1 LISKALSE
9 PKRLVCVH
17 GHFYQPP
24 REDPFFEEVFAQPS
38 ASPEHD
44 WNERVYKESYLPN
57 SASRVLDQE
66 GRIRSIWNNYSCM
79 SFNFGPTLVGWL
91 KRRHPRF
98 LGYLREADRKA
109 LARWGSGCAIAQ
121 AHSHLILPL
130 SSDLDLEVQVRWGK
144 SSFKGVFGRNPAGMW
159 LPETAVDLRTLRCL
173 RRNGIQF
180 TILGSHQCS
189 AVSRGG
195 ERWAKVDE
203 GSVDPFRPYRVSL
216 GGDEW
221 IWVFFFHRALSGELA
236 FGGLLR
242 SGDLMFQR
250 FKGELEKVSA
260 GRKEGDPPPC
270 LLLACDGETFGHHHK
285 FGEMALSRFF
295 ELVEEEGGMALALP
309 EAVISLH
316 ANSWWEARVKENTSW
331 SCAHG
336 VERWRSDCGC
346 STGGEP
352 NWHQRWRGPLREA
365 VEFLRDRAD
374 EVFFSM
380 GEKLLFDP
388 LEALL
393 EYVKVFEGMEDRGVF
408 AATHFRDQN
417 RALDC
422 WKLLELQRMKLYS
435 QTSCGWFFSD
445 VSGLETVQIL
455 SYAARA
461 FSLLRDFS
469 DDDLEGRFVEILE
482 RAEGNKPSLRNG
494 RLVYEKLVLPG
505 MSGLSKA
512 LGIASVI
519 SRTRGEEFEL
529 GAIGCR
535 CEALALPSL
544 EGGGVRLGVVSARDS
559 RTEEESSAFFVEL
572 NPAELKHFCFVFPR
586 PEPERRRLLK
596 EVLAVSTRSSQE
608 EMKAFLRS
616 LKPSLLL
623 GLEDLPGDYRREV
636 IEAELGKLREELHR
650 LAARLYSD
658 KKELLTNLSH
668 LGIEPPP
675 MLKVAAETFFA
686 FYLSEAMRQLEGS
699 DLSVAYLESLV
710 PVLVEAK
717 NSGASLELRA
727 LGKRVEDLVERT
739 LEDFLLRGDESHLRD
754 LAELMSLVKRLGLDL
769 DLWRL
774 QNRFFDLL
782 RASPKLSKVELFR
795 EILEGLGF
803 SRVIWE
809 SL

>member
-1 LISKALSE
+1 MRSAELDKVE
-9 PKRLVCVH
+9 GLVCIH

-24 REDPFFEEVFAQPS
+24 REDPFFEELFAQPS

-57 SASRVLDQE
+57 SASRVLDHE

-91 KRRHPRF
+91 RDKHPRF

-109 LARWGSGCAIAQ
+109 LSRSGSGCAMAQ

-130 SSDLDLEVQVRWGK
+130 SSDLDLEVQIRWGK
-144 SSFKGVFGRNPAGMW
+144 ASFRGIFGRNPAGMW

-173 RRNGIQF
+173 KKHGVQF

-195 ERWAKVDE
+195 EGWVKVDE
-203 GSVDPFRPYRVSL
+203 GSLDPFRPYRVSL
-216 GGDEW
+216 GGGEH

-250 FKGELEKVSA
+250 LKEELRRALV
-260 GRKEGDPPPC
+260 GRERGDPPPC

-295 ELVEEEGGMALALP
+295 ELVEGDEGLALTLP
-309 EAVISLH
+309 EAVLSLH
-316 ANSWWEARVKENTSW
+316 ADSKWEARIKENTSW
-331 SCAHG
+331 SCSHG

-374 EVFFSM
+374 EVFLSL
-380 GEKLLFDP
+380 GEKLFLDP
-388 LEALL
+388 LEALF
-393 EYVKVFEGMEDRGVF
+393 EYARVFEGAEDRGVF
-408 AATHFRDQN
+408 AATHFRDQE
-417 RALDC
+417 RASEC

-445 VSGLETVQIL
+445 VSGLETIQIL

-461 FSLLRDFS
+461 LSLIRDLSGVDF
-469 DDDLEGRFVEILE
+469 EGRFVEILE
-482 RAEGNKPSLRNG
+482 KAEGNRPSFRNG
-494 RLVYEKLVLPG
+494 RLVYEKLVLP
-505 MSGLSKA
+505 SISDLSKA
-512 LGIASVI
+512 LGIASVM
-519 SRTRGEEFEL
+519 SRTRGEQFEL
-529 GAIGCR
+529 GAIDCK
-535 CEALALPSL
+535 CDALDLPSL
-544 EGGGVRLGVVSARDS
+544 EGGGVRLGVVSVRDS
-559 RTEEESSAFFVEL
+559 RTEEEESAFFVEL
-572 NPAELKHFCFVFPR
+572 NPTELKHLCFVFPH
-586 PEPERRRLLK
+586 PEPERRKLLK
-596 EVLAVSTRSSQE
+596 DVVAFSTRSSWG
-608 EMKAFLRS
+608 EMESFLRS
-616 LKPSLLL
+616 LKPSSLL
-623 GLEDLPGDYRREV
+623 GLEDLPGDYRKE
-636 IEAELGKLREELHR
+636 IIGAELGKLQEELYK

-658 KKELLTNLSH
+658 KRDLLAALSH
-668 LGIEPPP
+668 LGMEPPP

-686 FYLSEAMRQLEGS
+686 FYVSEAMRQLEGS

-710 PVLVEAK
+710 SLLVEAK
-717 NSGASLELRA
+717 DSGTKLELRA
-727 LGKRVEDLVERT
+727 LGEKVEDIVERKV
-739 LEDFLLRGDESHLRD
+739 EEFLLKGDESHLRE
-754 LAELMSLVKRLGLDL
+754 LVELMSLVKRLGLDL
-769 DLWRL
+769 DLWGL

-782 RASPKLSKVELFR
+782 RASPKLAKVEQFR
-795 EILEGLGF
+795 KILDSLGF
-803 SRVIWE
+803 SKSIWE